1 MSYTFD
7 KTLDLPFD
15 KAVERVRDAL
25 SAEGFGVLTEID
37 VSATL
42 KTKIDVDF
50 RPYIIL
56 GACNPGLA
64 HKALSAED
72 RIGVMLPCNV
82 VVQEKSPGQSDVSAV
97 DPVASMSAVDNPDL
111 GGIADAV
118 RGKLRAVIDAL

>member
-82 VVQEKSPGQSDVSAV
+82 VVQEKSPGRSDVSAV

>member
-15 KAVERVRDAL
+15 KAVEHVTEAL
-25 SAEGFGVLTEID
+25 AAEGFGVLTQID

-50 RPYIIL
+50 RPYTIL

-82 VVQEKSPGQSDVSAV
+82 VVQEKTPGRCEVSAV

-118 RGKLRAVIDAL
+118 RGKLRAVIEGL